1 MLTDTCWSLQYLNT
15 KLFNKSFIEWS
26 YSIPFKK
33 KKRQNIE
40 DCAPKLSNLNI
51 CVCCAP
57 PKNVEITQCIMRYMY
72 WVRKSS
78 SKAKIPS
85 SAEFIEGHK
94 HFYKL
99 SRHEENI
106 SFHPRTKRNLQR
118 KKKGQNLILIEKS
131 NLIFVE
137 RNQCKFRFRNGMQV
151 KKNLLISLSLQLH
164 PYSYCSISP
173 AEKDLL
179 HLLGYSL
186 SKL

>member
-1 MLTDTCWSLQYLNT
+1 MNGVILSHS
-15 KLFNKSFIEWS
+15 K
-26 YSIPFKK
+26 KK
-33 KKRQNIE
+33 KKRQHIE

-72 WVRKSS
+72 WVRKNS

-118 KKKGQNLILIEKS
+118 KKKRPKPYFNRKIKSYFRRKKSVQVQVQEWNAGEKKFTDFSLPTVTNLFLLFNFTSRKRSPPPLRILFK
-131 NLIFVE
+131 
-137 RNQCKFRFRNGMQV
+137 
-151 KKNLLISLSLQLH
+151 
-164 PYSYCSISP
+164 
-173 AEKDLL
+173 
-179 HLLGYSL
+179 
-186 SKL
+186 